1 MSRASRAQHTGA
13 DGGCERSASRSDVE
27 TSHGRVSIFQTRK
40 RGFNDRDRWSGVVHG
55 HGGWAGPS
63 AAGSIG
69 DGPVVILRD
78 DAPAVSRAQAS
89 LDVARNE
96 LDAALMS
103 LGDRTAGDTVMADPS
118 LVSLLLR
125 VTTAR
130 RHLADVTRPALAPT
144 SLD

>member
-1 MSRASRAQHTGA
+1 
-13 DGGCERSASRSDVE
+13 
-27 TSHGRVSIFQTRK
+27 
-40 RGFNDRDRWSGVVHG
+40 
-55 HGGWAGPS
+55 
-63 AAGSIG
+63 
-69 DGPVVILRD
+69 
-78 DAPAVSRAQAS
+78 

-103 LGDRTAGDTVMADPS
+103 LGDRTAGDTVMADPT